1 MPRFRLLPLLALSLA
16 AQSPEARLGKDL
28 AFLTSES
35 LKGRG
40 NGTPELLRAA
50 EFVTRRHR
58 ALGLRPTLT
67 TFPFPAAVEVLE
79 AQAAFGSEAW
89 TLGRDVQPLGLS
101 GNGTLEGRALTFLG
115 YGVKVGA
122 YDEFK
127 GLDLHDRV
135 AVLRRRVPDLPAFA
149 HLSPAERG
157 LTYRLRRVQEAG
169 AAAILVLEE
178 EEAPRPTRLEE
189 TSAPLAI
196 PVLSVRR
203 GLLEAAFGLQARD
216 RAMADTGQPQVMD
229 AADLPHL
236 TLKVVLRRRE
246 GAVPTVGSLA
256 RGRDR
261 RLADQVIVLGA
272 HLDHLGLGER
282 HSLGGAAAFGQ
293 VHPGADDNASGSAL
307 LLELLRR
314 FSLKPAKRPVLALH
328 FGGEEE
334 GLLGSQ
340 HWLKHPTVPLER
352 LRFMV
357 NFDMVGRL
365 QPARPALSLGGLG
378 APKSAVDRAAAL
390 APAGWTVGREL
401 GASVGGSDHM
411 SFAQAKIPTFFFFTG
426 LHDAYHRPTDTADRI
441 DPKGL
446 ALVADYAEK
455 VVRSLADAPELPPFD
470 PDTAKLPAQ
479 ARSPMRIA
487 FGTIPDY
494 SPCPEGFRIS
504 GVAKGG
510 TAEALGLQAG
520 DILIEFGGRP
530 LRDIQDFMGALGAF
544 SPGDAVVVKWLRGGR
559 PMEGKAVL
567 KGRD

>member
-1 MPRFRLLPLLALSLA
+1 MRALLLPVLALSLA
-16 AQSPEARLGKDL
+16 AQTPEARLGKDL
-28 AFLTSES
+28 AFLASPD

-40 NGTPELLRAA
+40 NGTPELRKAA
-50 EFVTRRHR
+50 DFVARRHR
-58 ALGLRPTLT
+58 TLGLKPMTT
-67 TFPFPAAVEVLE
+67 TFPFPAKVEVTE
-79 AQAAFGSEAW
+79 VRAAFGEKAW
-89 TLGRDVQPLGLS
+89 TPGRDIQPLGAS
-101 GNGTLEGRALTFLG
+101 GDGTLEGKALVFLG

-127 GLDLHDRV
+127 GLDLHGRV

-149 HLSPAERG
+149 HLSPVERG
-157 LTYRLRRVQEAG
+157 LTYRLRRAQEAG
-169 AAAILVLEE
+169 AAAVLVVEE
-178 EEAPRPTRLEE
+178 EDAARPTRLEE
-189 TSAPLAI
+189 TAAPLAI
-196 PVLSVRR
+196 PALSVRKA
-203 GLLEAAFGLQARD
+203 LLEEAFGLQARFQ
-216 RAMADTGQPQVMD
+216 AIADSGQPQAAD
-229 AADLPHL
+229 GADLPRL
-236 TLKVVLRRRE
+236 ALKVALRREE
-246 GAVPTVGSLA
+246 GAVPTVGSLL

-261 RLADQVIVLGA
+261 RLADQVVVLGA

-307 LLELLRR
+307 LLELVRR
-314 FSLKPAKRPVLALH
+314 FARKPAKRPVLALH

-340 HWLKHPTVPLER
+340 HWLKHPSVPLAR

-365 QPARPALSLGGLG
+365 QPAKPTLSLGGLG
-378 APKSAVDRAAAL
+378 APKAAVDHAAAL
-390 APAGWTVGREL
+390 APAGWAVGREL
-401 GASVGGSDHM
+401 GAAVGGSDHM

-426 LHDAYHRPTDTADRI
+426 LHDAYHRPTDTADKI
-441 DPKGL
+441 DAKGL

-455 VVRSLADAPELPPFD
+455 VVRDLADAPELPPFD

-494 SPCPEGFRIS
+494 SPCPDGFRIS

-520 DILIEFGGRP
+520 DILTEFGGRP
-530 LRDIQDFMGALGAF
+530 LKDIQDFMGALGAF
-544 SPGDAVVVKWLRGGR
+544 APGDTVVIKWLRAGQ
-559 PMEGKAVL
+559 PMEGKALL